1 MKGSVLALPQ
11 QKFLLSEGKIELRT
25 RLFFAGK
32 LPFSQAPQNE
42 DHLPELHLAL
52 YNNVIVFDQATKL
65 AYCVAWVH
73 MDRHPGISEA
83 YLAGK
88 HALAAMSDRI
98 APGRTPD
105 LPLGK
110 ACSLSFHKSL
120 LRVISN
126 LRGILICSCLLTIR
140 N

>member
-1 MKGSVLALPQ
+1 MLR
-11 QKFLLSEGKIELRT
+11 GKLILMAIKLT
-25 RLFFAGK
+25 VAGK

-42 DHLPELHLAL
+42 DNLPELHLAL

-73 MDRHPGISEA
+73 MDRHPGVSEA

-88 HALAAMSDRI
+88 HSLAAMSERI
-98 APGRTPD
+98 APGRTPE

-110 ACSLSFHKSL
+110 ASSSL
-120 LRVISN
+120 LYVQMRSVTLCIPAASH
-126 LRGILICSCLLTIR
+126 T
-140 N
+140 

>member
-1 MKGSVLALPQ
+1 MNIRPLELELSSPKGSGTAPCPC
-11 QKFLLSEGKIELRT
+11 
-25 RLFFAGK
+25 AGK
-32 LPFSQAPQNE
+32 LPFSQAPPNE

-73 MDRHPGISEA
+73 MDRHAGVSEA

-88 HALAAMSDRI
+88 RALDTMSGRLSP
-98 APGRTPD
+98 ARTPS

-110 ACSLSFHKSL
+110 VALLSP
-120 LRVISN
+120 
-126 LRGILICSCLLTIR
+126 
-140 N
+140 

>member
-1 MKGSVLALPQ
+1 MSVQACPLQSHLICNHDY
-11 QKFLLSEGKIELRT
+11 FHLT
-25 RLFFAGK
+25 HAGK

-42 DHLPELHLAL
+42 DNLPELHLAL

-88 HALAAMSDRI
+88 HALAAMSERL

-105 LPLGK
+105 LAIGK
-110 ACSLSFHKSL
+110 ACSP
-120 LRVISN
+120 V
-126 LRGILICSCLLTIR
+126 LT
-140 N
+140 

>member
-1 MKGSVLALPQ
+1 MTIFIL
-11 QKFLLSEGKIELRT
+11 T
-25 RLFFAGK
+25 HAGK

-42 DHLPELHLAL
+42 DNLPELHLAL

-88 HALAAMSDRI
+88 DALAAMSERL

-105 LPLGK
+105 LAIGK
-110 ACSLSFHKSL
+110 ACSP
-120 LRVISN
+120 V
-126 LRGILICSCLLTIR
+126 LT
-140 N
+140 